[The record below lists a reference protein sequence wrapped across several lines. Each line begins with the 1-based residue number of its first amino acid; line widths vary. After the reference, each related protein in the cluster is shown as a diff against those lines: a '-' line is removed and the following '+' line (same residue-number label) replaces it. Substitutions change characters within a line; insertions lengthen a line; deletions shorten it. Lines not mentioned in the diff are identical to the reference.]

1 MAGRLSNQFTY
12 VRLRDVDLH
21 IGQAH
26 VLRGL
31 SLQLQHGELVG
42 LMGESGSG
50 KTTLLNVLSGRASYA
65 RVSGELSLNGRPF
78 KAKDMQAMIGYVPQA
93 HILFKELTVYENLS
107 YAAELRLHRPASAA
121 QREMLI
127 EMAIDL
133 LGLQDCRHFVCDP
146 TIGERLSGGQMRRV
160 CIGMEL
166 VCDPPIMILD
176 EPTSALD
183 SVNTRLVVASLKG
196 LAQRGVLVIASLHQ
210 PRHAVYQMLD
220 RLLLLRSG
228 SLIYGGLRS
237 EAERYFTG
245 LLGYTL
251 PRQANPA
258 DFLVEV
264 AFGFEASATS
274 LSDLQVP
281 VQAARIQ
288 GSDVN
293 FTGSHGSQERSH
305 TSVSATLSTST
316 EAAAPLAL
324 GDAVASTHL
333 ALEAAIRSHPA
344 TPELA
349 ALCSRLPAVPQAY
362 CQMALASAQD
372 HTGRALA
379 LLLTPTVHLR
389 GKAEWVAFIEDS
401 RKAAKAGIGR
411 REQAFVLTAG
421 DWSPAALSHPLFPR
435 RLFIEAL
442 TEAKARWEA
451 QCSLYAAIAPLRGRF
466 ISERRF
472 VHWAPEMLRE
482 AAADNAM
489 QCQASVPPKRF
500 VKPTD
505 LGSLWRQW
513 YASSQSY
520 GEAIMMGL
528 QNRQSEG
535 RRRAKVILHLAKI
548 LSGKA
553 GLLNRALSHHSRS
566 PSTGLLSQQLSSSA
580 SRSLLLRRRRR
591 GCSQE
596 TPPESRARARA
607 SGSENAA
614 PAGTTSSDCLPS
626 TPAPRTA
633 APRST
638 ISERINMGSP
648 TLFFKM
654 ITSRLQVR
662 RVARSTLKPTH
673 PHVMMNSWLPF
684 TPGKPLLVTRSMA
697 TTREVQIEMDR
708 NRAESVL
715 PSCTDV
721 NTPAVAQRGAQHII
735 EMQDA
740 ERVNLGTEGEDG
752 RARAVSSTPTADA
765 SSSSGLADITPCA
778 PPRGT
783 PCSPRVASTP
793 RANWNTPKM
802 IPRALS
808 RLRDS
813 FSSRPSRRRY
823 RIPHDMLRSLDVGV
837 GLEQFKTWFHA
848 DTGFGPSLGSMV
860 REELAEVVWQIAA
873 AAAVESHT
881 KRAKV
886 TPFLGSRQA
895 HQSIRQDT
903 LQSRRTSW
911 WGHLQSTPR
920 RFVSTPWSRS
930 ATLCGNA
937 APNAHRH
944 PQDYELCPTWTQL
957 RVAMYTWEP
966 PRKRALGWLTT
977 FHVCLRRYCRKLL
990 RKRREA
996 YLLLALTYALGALC
1010 GSLHGSKPRSPD
1022 ILIFYIFFNCMI
1034 GSVAA
1039 TSTIASLGGGSED
1052 SLALFLHEASSGIS
1066 QSAEGLA
1073 RLLVDLIW
1081 PIFILP
1087 VAFALPLKGTCTLP
1101 VPLQSLIIDWWLVA
1115 FALSPLGYFFH
1126 LAAPRNA
1133 IVLTSSVSLIFC
1145 AFLTGFFGLR
1155 VSDLSPTTAIAL
1167 AWLSPGATSF
1177 FRLSFG
1183 ALEHMPFGSTRLSLT
1198 RQLKTSSLV
1207 AAIMG
1212 TSALGPEG
1220 EQYALG
1226 VTRDEE
1232 RGYWVQFELGLV
1244 GWRWRT
1250 AYQLLI
1256 FGTVLRAIVVFL
1268 FVMRNH
1274 ALFARAD
1281 TQLTVWRATTTM
1293 RPRRE
1298 FGIHMTCLRA
1308 TQAWM

>member
-1 MAGRLSNQFTY
+1 MVGY
-12 VRLRDVDLH
+12 DVD
-21 IGQAH
+21 A
-26 VLRGL
+26 
-31 SLQLQHGELVG
+31 
-42 LMGESGSG
+42 
-50 KTTLLNVLSGRASYA
+50 TLLLFLLLS
-65 RVSGELSLNGRPF
+65 
-78 KAKDMQAMIGYVPQA
+78 QAMIGYVPQA

-274 LSDLQVP
+274 LSDLQVPPYRQLASKAHMQSTHACLHACTHDACTRACMRPQVP

-765 SSSSGLADITPCA
+765 SSSSGLAGLA
-778 PPRGT
+778 PEAIER
-783 PCSPRVASTP
+783 RV
-793 RANWNTPKM
+793 
-802 IPRALS
+802 IPPSLY
-808 RLRDS
+808 S
-813 FSSRPSRRRY
+813 FGCLVCGRR
-823 RIPHDMLRSLDVGV
+823 M
-837 GLEQFKTWFHA
+837 A
-848 DTGFGPSLGSMV
+848 DTSF
-860 REELAEVVWQIAA
+860 A
-873 AAAVESHT
+873 
-881 KRAKV
+881 
-886 TPFLGSRQA
+886 
-895 HQSIRQDT
+895 
-903 LQSRRTSW
+903 
-911 WGHLQSTPR
+911 
-920 RFVSTPWSRS
+920 
-930 ATLCGNA
+930 
-937 APNAHRH
+937 
-944 PQDYELCPTWTQL
+944 CPTSS
-957 RVAMYTWEP
+957 
-966 PRKRALGWLTT
+966 
-977 FHVCLRRYCRKLL
+977 LL
-990 RKRREA
+990 S
-996 YLLLALTYALGALC
+996 LNPLLALFDAPHTGPRLSSTLFSRHRRHHALC
-1010 GSLHGSKPRSPD
+1010 SSTWHPL
-1022 ILIFYIFFNCMI
+1022 L
-1034 GSVAA
+1034 A
-1039 TSTIASLGGGSED
+1039 TS
-1052 SLALFLHEASSGIS
+1052 
-1066 QSAEGLA
+1066 
-1073 RLLVDLIW
+1073 
-1081 PIFILP
+1081 
-1087 VAFALPLKGTCTLP
+1087 C
-1101 VPLQSLIIDWWLVA
+1101 
-1115 FALSPLGYFFH
+1115 FH
-1126 LAAPRNA
+1126 AA
-1133 IVLTSSVSLIFC
+1133 C
-1145 AFLTGFFGLR
+1145 
-1155 VSDLSPTTAIAL
+1155 
-1167 AWLSPGATSF
+1167 
-1177 FRLSFG
+1177 
-1183 ALEHMPFGSTRLSLT
+1183 
-1198 RQLKTSSLV
+1198 
-1207 AAIMG
+1207 
-1212 TSALGPEG
+1212 
-1220 EQYALG
+1220 
-1226 VTRDEE
+1226 
-1232 RGYWVQFELGLV
+1232 
-1244 GWRWRT
+1244 
-1250 AYQLLI
+1250 
-1256 FGTVLRAIVVFL
+1256 
-1268 FVMRNH
+1268 
-1274 ALFARAD
+1274 
-1281 TQLTVWRATTTM
+1281 
-1293 RPRRE
+1293 
-1298 FGIHMTCLRA
+1298 
-1308 TQAWM
+1308 